1 MSSTTAH
8 ASGPTRSPRQ
18 GSLAELALLFL
29 RLGATAFGGPAA
41 HVAIL
46 REELVVKRAWLSDE
60 RFLDLLSAAN
70 LIPGPN
76 STELAIHIGYERQR
90 WRGLIT
96 AGVCF
101 IAPAALLTGVLGAL
115 YVRLGAHPAA
125 EKILYGLRPVL
136 LAIVLQAVWSLAPKA
151 MPNLRLRV
159 LGALAFGLSLLQVNE
174 LALLLA
180 AGLVQVPL
188 RRAALGVIAIVP
200 SASLFGVFL
209 KVGSALFGSG
219 YVLLSLLRSELVVQ
233 RGWLDEKTLLDAIV
247 VGQVTPGPLFTSATF
262 IGYLLRG
269 PWGALVATVGI
280 FMPAFVLVAASAP
293 FVARMRSAPD
303 LSAFLDGVN
312 AASVALMA
320 AVLVQTVH
328 AAVVDLPSAALAL
341 VSAVLTI
348 HLRVNTLW
356 LVLLGSLV
364 GLTLR

>member
-1 MSSTTAH
+1 M
-8 ASGPTRSPRQ
+8 
-18 GSLAELALLFL
+18 FL

-41 HVAIL
+41 HIAIL
-46 REELVVKRAWLSDE
+46 REELVVKRGWLSDE

-101 IAPAALLTGVLGAL
+101 IAPAALLTCALAAL
-115 YVRLGAHPAA
+115 YVRYGAQPAA
-125 EKILYGLRPVL
+125 AKILYGLRPVL
-136 LAIVLQAVWSLAPKA
+136 LAIVLQAIWGLAPKA
-151 MPNLRLRV
+151 MPNLKLRV
-159 LGALAFGLSLLQVNE
+159 IAALAFALSLAGINE

-180 AGLVQVPL
+180 AGLVLVPL
-188 RRAALGVIAIVP
+188 RNAAFAVITIAP
-200 SASLFGVFL
+200 MPSLFGVFL

-233 RGWLDEKTLLDAIV
+233 RNWLDEKTLLDAIV

-269 PWGALVATVGI
+269 PAGALIATVGI
-280 FMPAFVLVAASAP
+280 FLPAFVLVAASAP
-293 FVARMRSAPD
+293 FVARMRSSEP

-312 AASVALMA
+312 AGSVALMA
-320 AVLVQTVH
+320 AVLVQT
-328 AAVVDLPSAALAL
+328 LPSAIVDVPSALLAA

-348 HLRVNTLW
+348 TWRVNTSW
-356 LVLLGSLV
+356 LVLLGAAV
-364 GLTLR
+364 GLALH

>member
-1 MSSTTAH
+1 
-8 ASGPTRSPRQ
+8 
-18 GSLAELALLFL
+18 LFL
-29 RLGATAFGGPAA
+29 RLGSTAFGGPAA

-46 REELVVKRAWLSDE
+46 REELVVRRAWLSDE

-90 WRGLIT
+90 WRGLIV

-101 IAPAALLTGVLGAL
+101 IAPAALLTGGLGAL
-115 YVRLGAHPAA
+115 YVRYGSHPAA
-125 EKILYGLRPVL
+125 GKILYGLRPVL
-136 LAIVLQAVWSLAPKA
+136 LAIVLQAIWSLAPKA
-151 MPNLRLRV
+151 MPNVRMRV
-159 LGALAFGLSLLQVNE
+159 LGALVFALSLLNVNE
-174 LALLLA
+174 LALLFG
-180 AGLVQVPL
+180 AGLIQIPLQHARFAVIVLVPN
-188 RRAALGVIAIVP
+188 
-200 SASLFGVFL
+200 ASLFGVFL

-233 RGWLDEKTLLDAIV
+233 RGWLDERTLLDAIV

-262 IGYLLRG
+262 IGYILRG
-269 PWGALVATVGI
+269 PWGALLATVGI
-280 FMPAFVLVAASAP
+280 FLPAFVLVAASTP
-293 FVARMRSAPD
+293 FVSRMRSAPN

-320 AVLVQTVH
+320 AVLVQTVQS
-328 AAVVDLPSAALAL
+328 AVVDLPSALLAV

-348 HLRVNTLW
+348 RWRVNTSW
-356 LVLLGSLV
+356 LVLGGALV

>member
-1 MSSTTAH
+1 MFTTTARD
-8 ASGPTRSPRQ
+8 SRPTRSPRQ

-41 HVAIL
+41 HIAIL
-46 REELVVKRAWLSDE
+46 REELVVKRAWLSDA

-101 IAPAALLTGVLGAL
+101 IAPAALLTAGLGAL
-115 YVRLGAHPAA
+115 YVRYGAHPAA
-125 EKILYGLRPVL
+125 ARILYGMRPVL
-136 LAIVLQAVWSLAPKA
+136 LAIVLQAIWSLAPKA
-151 MPNLRLRV
+151 MPNPRLRV
-159 LGALAFGLSLLQVNE
+159 LGALAFALSLAGVNE
-174 LALLLA
+174 LLVLFA

-188 RRAALGVIAIVP
+188 QRALFGVLAVVP

-219 YVLLSLLRSELVVQ
+219 YVLLPLLRSELVLQ
-233 RGWLDEKTLLDAIV
+233 RGWLDERTLLDAIV

-269 PWGALVATVGI
+269 PAGAAIATVGI
-280 FMPAFVLVAASAP
+280 FLPAFVLVAASTP
-293 FVARMRSAPD
+293 FVARMRSSAT

-320 AVLVQTVH
+320 AVLLQTVQS
-328 AAVVDLPSAALAL
+328 AVVDLPSALLAA

-348 HLRVNTLW
+348 RWRVNTSW
-356 LVLLGSLV
+356 LVLLGAVV
-364 GLTLR
+364 GLALA

>member
-1 MSSTTAH
+1 
-8 ASGPTRSPRQ
+8 
-18 GSLAELALLFL
+18 L

-46 REELVVKRAWLSDE
+46 REELVVKRQWLTDE

-101 IAPAALLTGVLGAL
+101 IAPAALLTSGLGAL
-115 YVRLGAHPAA
+115 YVRYGAHPAA
-125 EKILYGLRPVL
+125 GSALYGLRPVL
-136 LAIVLQAVWSLAPKA
+136 LAIVLQAIWGLAPKA
-151 MPNLRLRV
+151 MPQVRLRV
-159 LGALAFGLSLLQVNE
+159 IALLAFALSLAGVNE
-174 LALLLA
+174 LAVLLA
-180 AGLVQVPL
+180 AGLVQIPL
-188 RRAALGVIAIVP
+188 QRGWLGVLLLAQVP

-219 YVLLSLLRSELVVQ
+219 YVLLPLLRSELVVQ
-233 RGWLDEKTLLDAIV
+233 RGWLDEPTLLDAIV

-269 PWGALVATVGI
+269 PAGALIATVGI
-280 FMPAFVLVAASAP
+280 FLPAFVLVAASTP
-293 FVARMRSAPD
+293 FVARMRSSEA

-320 AVLVQTVH
+320 AVLVQT
-328 AAVVDLPSAALAL
+328 ARSAIVDVPSALLAG
-341 VSAVLTI
+341 VCAVLTI
-348 HLRVNTLW
+348 SWRVNVSW
-356 LVLLGSLV
+356 LVLLGTAV
-364 GLTLR
+364 GLALHGPFSSASR